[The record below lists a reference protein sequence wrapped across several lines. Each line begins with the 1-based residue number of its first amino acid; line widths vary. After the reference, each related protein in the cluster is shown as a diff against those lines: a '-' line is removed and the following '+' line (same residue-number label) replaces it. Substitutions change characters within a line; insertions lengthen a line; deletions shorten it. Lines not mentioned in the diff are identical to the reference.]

1 MFWLGIWYIIV
12 RFKLV
17 IFGLLIKYIRL
28 MNYVY
33 IMIVNCKL
41 NVIKKIYVYILYG
54 NNVLLLLIELFVD
67 YYLIYRFLIFI
78 R

>member
-1 MFWLGIWYIIV
+1 
-12 RFKLV
+12 
-17 IFGLLIKYIRL
+17 